1 MRWLDQVDALGDTD
15 AWLEGIA
22 PSKIADFAGEADAQ
36 DADTLSRYDPVKQV
50 ALLACLTHTARMRA
64 RDDLAEMLCKRM
76 ASHVKRA
83 KAELEEIRARQRATS
98 ERLIGTY
105 RQVLERLDPGSET
118 SAAAR
123 EAVARAV
130 EAVTSCAG
138 NAGQV
143 QALGEMLSAL
153 VVQTHSVQAA
163 RTAVEQAGGF
173 AAQLA
178 DIEEVAAFHG
188 DAHELLVYR
197 FFKKDRPVAEGRQ
210 ITADQLG
217 QIAPYLRSHISR
229 FGAYATD
236 DLHRRPDPFDP
247 LLKEV
252 DFTNVDLAA

>member
-1 MRWLDQVDALGDTD
+1 M
-15 AWLEGIA
+15 
-22 PSKIADFAGEADAQ
+22 
-36 DADTLSRYDPVKQV
+36 SRYDPVKQV

-83 KAELEEIRARQRATS
+83 KAELEEIGARRRATS

-105 RQVLERLDPGSET
+105 HQMLERLDPGSET
-118 SAAAR
+118 SAAGR
-123 EAVARAV
+123 EAVARAM

-143 QALGEMLSAL
+143 QALGEVLSAL
-153 VVQTHSVQAA
+153 VVQAHGMQEVRA
-163 RTAVEQAGGF
+163 AVEQACGF

-197 FFKKDRPVAEGRQ
+197 FFEKDRPA
-210 ITADQLG
+210 L
-217 QIAPYLRSHISR
+217 
-229 FGAYATD
+229 
-236 DLHRRPDPFDP
+236 
-247 LLKEV
+247 
-252 DFTNVDLAA
+252 